1 VLIGVLLVFVIRP
14 VAGLLGFVGARPAS
28 GEAEEGLGPGQQ
40 LAASFFGVRGIGSI
54 FYLAY
59 VLTHAKMPQEPW
71 LWSTVAFTIVLSV
84 FVHGVLATPVLS
96 RLERRGEGAAA

>member
-1 VLIGVLLVFVIRP
+1 
-14 VAGLLGFVGARPAS
+14 
-28 GEAEEGLGPGQQ
+28 
-40 LAASFFGVRGIGSI
+40 
-54 FYLAY
+54 